1 MRRLDGSCLFQAKA
15 GHFDDDALLHFAADF
30 AIAVHGL
37 LLVAIE
43 LVGIVCESVAIE
55 DGVDFIVKG
64 IADAADIAFE
74 IAGKLCKTAAT
85 DVVGHIAACNGF
97 DF

>member
-1 MRRLDGSCLFQAKA
+1 M
-15 GHFDDDALLHFAADF
+15 LHFAASF
-30 AIAVHGL
+30 TIAAHSL
-37 LLVAIE
+37 LLVAVE
-43 LVGIVCESVAIE
+43 FVGVVSKSVAVE

-85 DVVGHIAACNGF
+85 DVVGHIAACNCF